1 MPKAEVSLEPAV
13 KAMPR
18 PKSMPQAEVSLEPAV
33 KKMPRPSLSP
43 LGKPPGKNKKDIEES
58 GDALEASNSKYFF
71 CFL

>member
-13 KAMPR
+13 KARPR
-18 PKSMPQAEVSLEPAV
+18 PKSMPQAKVSLEPAV

-43 LGKPPGKNKKDIEES
+43 PGKPPEKNKKEIEES
-58 GDALEASNSKYFF
+58 GDALEASNSIFF